1 MPISVYVG
9 NLAFTTAED
18 GIRSAFASAG
28 FPVRSV
34 LIMRSPQNDRSRGF
48 GFVELDSLDEAE
60 AAIEAMKQAT
70 IDGRPLK
77 LGMARERT
85 PSRADG
91 RSFQSYSGLGG
102 SRGPRRPGGGSRRK
116 SR

>member
-1 MPISVYVG
+1 MTSVYVG
-9 NLAFTTAED
+9 NLASTTTED
-18 GIRSAFASAG
+18 MVRNAFAGAG
-28 FPVRSV
+28 FAVKRV
-34 LIMRSPQNDRSRGF
+34 LIMRSSQNDRSRGF
-48 GFVELDSLDEAE
+48 GFVELGSIDEAD
-60 AAIEAMKQAT
+60 AAIGGMKDAT

-77 LGMARERT
+77 LGVARERA

-102 SRGPRRPGGGSRRK
+102 SGPRRPGGGSRRK